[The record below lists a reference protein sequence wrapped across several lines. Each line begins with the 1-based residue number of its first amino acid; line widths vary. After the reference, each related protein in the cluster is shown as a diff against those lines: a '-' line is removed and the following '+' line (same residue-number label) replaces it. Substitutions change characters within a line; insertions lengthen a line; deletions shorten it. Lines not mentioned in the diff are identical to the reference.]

1 MNTRTQEHKNAFK
14 IIVGLGN
21 PGKKYSATRH
31 NVGFAVLD
39 NFSEDKSLKWRE
51 YKDRALISGCSDFLV
66 IKPTL
71 FMNRSGEAIIPLIKK
86 YNPDFENIIV
96 ISDDMDLFLGSI
108 RIRKGGSS
116 GGHNGV
122 QSVIDMLGTDQ
133 FCRLRI
139 GICRPPENTDP
150 VDFVLSNFT
159 KKESEDIKPV
169 LSRAADAVS
178 VFIDSG
184 LQKTMNLFNKKHE

>member
-1 MNTRTQEHKNAFK
+1 MNAFK
-14 IIVGLGN
+14 MIIGLGN
-21 PGKKYSATRH
+21 PGKKYSTTRH
-31 NVGFAVLD
+31 NVGFAVID
-39 NFSEDKSLKWRE
+39 NFAEDESLKWRE
-51 YKDRALISGCSDFLV
+51 YKDRALISGCSDFL
-66 IKPTL
+66 IMKPTL

-86 YNPDFENIIV
+86 YELDFEDIIV
-96 ISDDMDLFLGSI
+96 ISDDMDLSLGSI
-108 RIRKGGSS
+108 RLRKGGSS

-122 QSVIDMLGTDQ
+122 QSVIETLGTDE

-139 GICRPPENTDP
+139 GIGRPPENTDP

-159 KKESEDIKPV
+159 KKESEDLRPV

-184 LQKTMNLFNKKHE
+184 LQKTMNLFNRKPE